1 LAGSEGIGVEAEA
14 PFREGLERE
23 GGGEE
28 VVVLEFFWVGLF
40 EVVEGG
46 FVAGAGE
53 QLIGDG
59 VLGLGEEEA
68 GLWGVGGGLS
78 EGEVFERGGLAEGGL
93 SFAEVVDM
101 GAAGGE
107 QQQCE
112 VERG

>member
-1 LAGSEGIGVEAEA
+1 
-14 PFREGLERE
+14 LECE

-28 VVVLEFFWVGLF
+28 TVVLELFGVGLV

-53 QLIGDG
+53 ELVGDG
-59 VLGLGEEEA
+59 VLGLGEEEV
-68 GLWGVGGGLS
+68 GLCGDGGGLS

-93 SFAEVVDM
+93 SFAEVVDV

-107 QQQCE
+107 EQQRE
-112 VERG
+112 EEWV